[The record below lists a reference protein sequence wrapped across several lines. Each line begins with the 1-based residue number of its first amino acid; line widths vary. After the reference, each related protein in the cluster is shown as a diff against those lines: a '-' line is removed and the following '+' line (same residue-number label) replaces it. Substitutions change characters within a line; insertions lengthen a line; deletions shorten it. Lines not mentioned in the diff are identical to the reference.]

1 MSDIQ
6 TRIIELLK
14 KKQSIELEKSEVNK
28 EFNADIKSIESQ
40 IDNLILL
47 YDEENQN
54 KDQQSLFP
62 LVPNDD
68 DLEPTNDTAIN
79 FDSDATQDEIVN
91 G

>member
-14 KKQSIELEKSEVNK
+14 KKQSIELEKKEYISEVN
-28 EFNADIKSIESQ
+28 ADLKSIDSQ

-47 YDEENQN
+47 YDEQIANA
-54 KDQQSLFP
+54 DQQSLFP

-79 FDSDATQDEIVN
+79 FDSDANQDEIVN